1 MSVRFGMIENAGSQ
15 RHQTRVVSLLFSV
28 EARSGLK
35 FGRPMGQ
42 MRLAANLLGG
52 GSSGIEKEPGC
63 RTARVDFT
71 PQHLGKIEMKTR
83 LSSRR
88 RSAGFT
94 LTEVMIAVMVVAM
107 LASIALPN
115 FFRAQVRA
123 RNLIFATSVKKAAEG
138 FEIYA
143 WEHRGYPANSQPGV
157 VPLGM
162 DDYLQGMAWTEE
174 TPLGGK
180 WNWDKNIQGY
190 KAGIGVYQPKAT
202 DDQFLM
208 IDEMIDDGDLSTG
221 YFRARAGGY
230 VYILEE

>member
-1 MSVRFGMIENAGSQ
+1 
-15 RHQTRVVSLLFSV
+15 
-28 EARSGLK
+28 
-35 FGRPMGQ
+35 
-42 MRLAANLLGG
+42 
-52 GSSGIEKEPGC
+52 
-63 RTARVDFT
+63 
-71 PQHLGKIEMKTR
+71 MKMR

-88 RSAGFT
+88 RTAGFT
-94 LTEVMIAVMVVAM
+94 LTEIMIVVMVIAM

-123 RNLIFATSVKKAAEG
+123 RNLIFATSIKKASEG
-138 FEIYA
+138 FEMYA

-157 VPLGM
+157 IPLGM
-162 DDYLQGMAWTEE
+162 DEYLQGMGWTEA

-190 KAGIGVYQPKAT
+190 KAGIGVYQPTAT
-202 DDQFLM
+202 DEQFLM